1 MNVIADMLLPQRATL
16 FGWAAL
22 FAMLY
27 LLYRAVFRGDERAW
41 LPAGIFGGLLPMI
54 HTHSYFALGLVAFCW
69 LLYSLRRDGLCMAWF
84 RRWLRFGLLAAPQL
98 MLWTLRSVEGNS
110 HFLRIGLD
118 WVNQGQ
124 ENWLWF
130 WLKNVGLVFAM
141 TPFALVFCPR
151 EQRPVF
157 SGAALI
163 FVLGEIVLFQP
174 NPYDNNKLFY
184 VAYLFACF
192 LVADF
197 IMLLV
202 ERLKTKPLR
211 AAFLALVV
219 VIGCSAAVFT
229 LGREVV
235 SGLPDHA
242 YRLFSADDV
251 SAAEY
256 IMANTEPDAVFLTD
270 DYHNNTVAA
279 LTGRNIVCGSP
290 SYLYYH
296 GLDYTGAQ
304 RDAQEMLTDAEAFER
319 LRGEYKIGYVYFG
332 SAERMLAFCAG
343 IQAAAPVDSYVT
355 PVPWAMPGYDAEVV
369 MAAGAF
375 VQGSSIELSADGPI
389 REPYAVYFQG
399 GLTWYHAKLGIL
411 MSLQKMLEA
420 GLISL

>member
-1 MNVIADMLLPQRATL
+1 M
-16 FGWAAL
+16 
-22 FAMLY
+22 
-27 LLYRAVFRGDERAW
+27 
-41 LPAGIFGGLLPMI
+41 
-54 HTHSYFALGLVAFCW
+54 H
-69 LLYSLRRDGLCMAWF
+69 AWF
-84 RRWLRFGLLAAPQL
+84 RRWLRFGLPAVAARRAAL

-219 VIGCSAAVFT
+219 VIGCSACGIHAWARGRVRSAGSRLPAVQR
-229 LGREVV
+229 GRRVG
-235 SGLPDHA
+235 SG
-242 YRLFSADDV
+242 V
-251 SAAEY
+251 
-256 IMANTEPDAVFLTD
+256 
-270 DYHNNTVAA
+270 YHGEHR
-279 LTGRNIVCGSP
+279 TGR
-290 SYLYYH
+290 
-296 GLDYTGAQ
+296 
-304 RDAQEMLTDAEAFER
+304 R
-319 LRGEYKIGYVYFG
+319 
-332 SAERMLAFCAG
+332 
-343 IQAAAPVDSYVT
+343 
-355 PVPWAMPGYDAEVV
+355 VPD
-369 MAAGAF
+369 
-375 VQGSSIELSADGPI
+375 
-389 REPYAVYFQG
+389 
-399 GLTWYHAKLGIL
+399 
-411 MSLQKMLEA
+411 
-420 GLISL
+420 